1 MNATRSDRRSRML
14 AAELQCWLLETSED
28 NRTQLERLRRNLH
41 LARQKE
47 LTPRQEEVMTLYY
60 DRELSIPRIAEELH
74 VQPSTVS
81 RTLKRAR
88 QRLFRCLR
96 YGL

>member
-1 MNATRSDRRSRML
+1 MNTTRSDRRSRML
-14 AAELQCWLLETSED
+14 AAELQLWMQEISED
-28 NRTQLERLRRNLH
+28 NHTQQERLRRNLH

-47 LTPRQEEVMTLYY
+47 LTPRQEEVMSLYY
-60 DRELSIPRIAEELH
+60 DRALSIPRIAEELH

>member
-1 MNATRSDRRSRML
+1 ML